1 MQNQSDFVG
10 EIPRYTRNKRRQ
22 YQRQRRKAHP
32 QIPGVL
38 TGGPEP
44 EKVNNCQRKRPIKG
58 HVYDSTSE
66 EDMTIKRKHTDA
78 SWYKVQVKCENVSPN
93 IEEKHGNKI
102 KQPSLAWN
110 NNRKPNKGDLPQPPL
125 SWLYPNQSRGFYDNQ
140 SWNSGGSRQNQ
151 SQWEAPVSWKS
162 IIHLNN

>member
-1 MQNQSDFVG
+1 MPLHISEMQKCCFIFNIQ
-10 EIPRYTRNKRRQ
+10 
-22 YQRQRRKAHP
+22 
-32 QIPGVL
+32 L
-38 TGGPEP
+38 
-44 EKVNNCQRKRPIKG
+44 G
-58 HVYDSTSE
+58 HSC
-66 EDMTIKRKHTDA
+66 TI
-78 SWYKVQVKCENVSPN
+78 VPCENVSPN

-151 SQWEAPVSWKS
+151 SQWEAPVS
-162 IIHLNN
+162 